1 MPSTAAATTTTPT
14 PTPKT
19 RSTSRPGVTNKA
31 DNEWAKAELDV
42 IKEQQQQ
49 EKIVNEEFKIWKK
62 TVPLLYDLIH
72 TFALPEVSTV
82 VQWIPEY
89 KKLNGNGNF
98 TETTFLLASNC
109 VNKADNCVQLGSVKL
124 PSTIVEKGKEIPVP
138 TEGSE
143 TADFKILNK
152 WKQANEVYK
161 LKVAPD
167 GANALSF
174 NSDGVIHRFDLL
186 NKSVSDYKYHKQG
199 GYALEWINNSRFL
212 SGSKDSQIALWQ
224 LDKPSTPIQLFK
236 SHYGAVND
244 ISASDE
250 NIFGSVSDDSTT
262 QFYDIRLSSSDN
274 SSASMSSANPYI
286 KIENKHIQNSIK
298 FHPNIKTLYAT
309 GGKDNIVSLYDLRN
323 NKEPIRK
330 FYGHN
335 DSIKQL
341 EWDWTN
347 PSILASTGYDNRV
360 LFWNL
365 ENLAEEYLYP
375 DSSTPTSTEA
385 PRRRNTQ
392 IVKIDPCLKFV
403 HGGHTDRVNDFAI
416 HPKIKNL
423 FATVGDDK
431 LLEIWKPKSLPVEDV
446 DEEEEEAEEEE
457 EEQEEQEE
465 QEEAEEEIKREE
477 TEGIEGTEA
486 EEKEEEEK
494 VGKEEEGKVG
504 KEEEEDK
511 EKKVEDIEKDEKE
524 VTKQEDELKPSEEK
538 RKDEEV
544 KDGTEG
550 KEEIKEDV
558 EMKEEGEKPLETEK
572 QEDADVEMKDV
583 SEEPRNNDDNTMN
596 EEPKESSSKDLK
608 ADTKVENNG
617 STISADEPSAAADDM
632 ELDEEKKGISI
643 EKEGAAE
650 TKKDSSATPDVDTIS
665 GNN

>member
-31 DNEWAKAELDV
+31 DNEWARAELDV

-89 KKLNGNGNF
+89 KKSNGNGNF

-199 GYALEWINNSRFL
+199 GYALEWIDNSRFL

-236 SHYGAVND
+236 SHYGAIND

-365 ENLAEEYLYP
+365 ENLDEEYSYP

-392 IVKIDPCLKFV
+392 VVKIDPCLKFV

-446 DEEEEEAEEEE
+446 DEEEEAEEEE
-457 EEQEEQEE
+457 EEEQEE

-477 TEGIEGTEA
+477 AEGIEGSEA
-486 EEKEEEEK
+486 EE
-494 VGKEEEGKVG
+494 KEEEGKVG
-504 KEEEEDK
+504 KENEGKEEEEEEDK

-524 VTKQEDELKPSEEK
+524 VTKQEDESKPSEEK

-558 EMKEEGEKPLETEK
+558 EMKEEGEKPSETEK

-608 ADTKVENNG
+608 ADTKGENNG